1 MPSRG
6 CRGQVGAPRCVAH
19 HARLSAK
26 GRECPHGG
34 FRLQGS
40 RACLVTSHGGS
51 RASPWKRGVG
61 TRSFGGDDLRAEGSG
76 GTENVR
82 WRGGRQLVPVR
93 CHRPPSTE
101 KYARG
106 AGRLRHLFSDEAG
119 FGGPAVPR
127 RQGRGWGGSTLSGG
141 GGQGRGLDLPFPEA
155 SARRCARG
163 HFSTC
168 GVGGNAHPGP
178 PTRNT
183 WPEVRHPSRA
193 PPGRDPPGEE
203 DGGPSQPRA
212 GSGPGALS
220 LCVVRA
226 SRCDPFA
233 GRSPHECD
241 ALGLPEGSGAWRRGQ
256 RACRAG
262 QSLTQPQE
270 GNADK
275 SCGRRWGRGPGRLVD
290 QGIRL

>member
-6 CRGQVGAPRCVAH
+6 CRGQVRAPRCVAH
-19 HARLSAK
+19 HARLSPK

-51 RASPWKRGVG
+51 PASPWKRGVG

-119 FGGPAVPR
+119 FRGPAVPR
-127 RQGRGWGGSTLSGG
+127 QQGRGWGGSTLGG
-141 GGQGRGLDLPFPEA
+141 AQGRGLDLPFPEA

-183 WPEVRHPSRA
+183 WSEVRHPSRA
-193 PPGRDPPGEE
+193 PPVGTLRERRTGVP
-203 DGGPSQPRA
+203 
-212 GSGPGALS
+212 
-220 LCVVRA
+220 A
-226 SRCDPFA
+226 SR
-233 GRSPHECD
+233 
-241 ALGLPEGSGAWRRGQ
+241 
-256 RACRAG
+256 
-262 QSLTQPQE
+262 
-270 GNADK
+270 
-275 SCGRRWGRGPGRLVD
+275 GRGPGRALCPSAWFELRVVTRS
-290 QGIRL
+290 QAEARVSAMP